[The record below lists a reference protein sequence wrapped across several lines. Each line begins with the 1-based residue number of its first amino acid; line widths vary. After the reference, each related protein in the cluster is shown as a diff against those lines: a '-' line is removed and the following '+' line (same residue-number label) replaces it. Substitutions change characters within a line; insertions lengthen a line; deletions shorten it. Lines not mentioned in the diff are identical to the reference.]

1 MVIGSASS
9 VVITHPSEAE
19 ACGSSDLNVTEHA
32 WMVHELAGLHV
43 ASIELKRKESPPSG
57 KFLPL
62 PPYIC
67 VIGDPTAKTLR
78 DTPLHC

>member
-1 MVIGSASS
+1 MMIGSASS
-9 VVITHPSEAE
+9 VVITHPTEAE

-32 WMVHELAGLHV
+32 WMVHELAGLHI
-43 ASIELKRKESPPSG
+43 ASIELKRKES

-62 PPYIC
+62 PPYVC
-67 VIGDPTAKTLR
+67 VIGDPTAKTLQ